1 MSIRILLV
9 DDHQI
14 ILEGLKTLFMQTQGF
29 EVVGE
34 ARDGRSAVLLAQKL
48 QPDIV
53 IMDVTI
59 PEVNGVEATKQ
70 IVAKTTNTRV
80 IALSMH
86 ADQFFVTEMFKAG
99 AKGYLLKDDDF
110 DNVLVAIKT
119 VLNGKVFVSPTLSDL
134 SVKEYI
140 RYISEVEPDTLMLIS
155 LSNRERELLEFIASG
170 KSTKEIATILH
181 VSTKTL
187 YTHRENIM
195 RKLNLKNSNELIKMA
210 TLLMINKK

>member
-14 ILEGLKTLFMQTQGF
+14 VLEGLNSMFRQTQGF

-59 PEVNGVEATKQ
+59 PEVNGIEATKQ

-86 ADQFFVTEMFKAG
+86 ADQFFATGMFKAG

-110 DNVLVAIKT
+110 DNLLIAIKT
-119 VLNGKVFVSPTLSDL
+119 VLNGKLFVSPTLSNL

-140 RYISEVEPDTLMLIS
+140 RFIPEVEQNTAMLIL
-155 LSNRERELLEFIASG
+155 LSNRERELLEFLALG
-170 KSTKEIATILH
+170 KSTKEIAAILH
-181 VSTKTL
+181 VSIKTI
-187 YTHRENIM
+187 YTHRESIM

-210 TLLMINKK
+210 TLLMMNKQ

>member
-59 PEVNGVEATKQ
+59 PEVNGIEATKQ

-140 RYISEVEPDTLMLIS
+140 RYIPEVEPDTAMLIS

-210 TLLMINKK
+210 TLLMMHKK

>member
-59 PEVNGVEATKQ
+59 PEVNGIEATKQ

-119 VLNGKVFVSPTLSDL
+119 VLNGKVFLSPTLSDL

-140 RYISEVEPDTLMLIS
+140 RYIPEVEPDAAMIIS
-155 LSNRERELLEFIASG
+155 LSNRERELLELIASG

-195 RKLNLKNSNELIKMA
+195 KKLNLKNSNELIKMA